1 MGKADPTK
9 ARILVVDDEPANV
22 RLLERMLAEAGYR
35 QVKSTTDS
43 RQVLALYSEF
53 QPDLILLDLM
63 MPHLDGI
70 AVIQQLQIPEDV
82 FLPVLVLTADATSE
96 ARKRALEAGAKD
108 FLTKP
113 FDRLEVLL
121 RIKNLLDTRSLYLDL
136 DRHNRSLE
144 QVIAERTQRLVQSE
158 KVATMGSLLAGV
170 AHELNNPLAIV
181 MGQAHLLRNGA
192 REPALI
198 QRAEKILAGAD
209 RCARIVRNF
218 LALAR
223 QRPPER
229 KEVWLNLI
237 VQEAVELLGYDLRTS
252 NVEVVLN
259 LADGVPVVWADGHQI
274 HQVVVNLVVN
284 AIQAMR
290 PVETQRRLAITPR
303 VEGEP
308 ARVSIE
314 VTDSGP
320 GIPAEVQA
328 RIFEPFFTTKPQG
341 EGTGL
346 GLSLCRR
353 TLEEHGGTITVQS
366 EVGRGATFRIELPVV
381 ARPAPTVEEAAP
393 ESLPPVAGKAI
404 LIVDDEVD
412 LAATLAEALQ
422 DDGYQVGVADNGA
435 SALEM
440 LDRRAYDMILS
451 DTKMP
456 KLDGEHFYAE
466 IERRFPRLRR
476 RIIFV
481 TGDILSREKRAFL
494 ERTGAPHLLKPFD
507 LREVRQVVHRMLA
520 DAGADPRPESAP
532 GLR

>member
-1 MGKADPTK
+1 MGKADPAQ

-22 RLLERMLAEAGYR
+22 RLLERMLTDAGYR
-35 QVKSTTDS
+35 QVRSTTDS
-43 RQVLALYSEF
+43 RQVLALYGEF

-70 AVIQQLQIPEDV
+70 GVIRELRIPEDV
-82 FLPVLVLTADATSE
+82 FLPILVLTADATSE
-96 ARKRALEAGAKD
+96 AKKRVLEAGAKD

-121 RIKNLLDTRSLYLDL
+121 RIKNLLDTRNLYLDL
-136 DRHNRSLE
+136 ERHNRSLE

-181 MGQAHLLRNGA
+181 MGQAHLLRGGA
-192 REPALI
+192 KDAALI
-198 QRAEKILAGAD
+198 QRADKILAGAD

-229 KEVWLNLI
+229 SEMHLDLI
-237 VQEAVELLGYDLRTS
+237 VQEAIELLGYDLRTS
-252 NVEVVLN
+252 NVEVVLD
-259 LADGVPVVWADGHQI
+259 LADELPVVWADAHQL
-274 HQVVVNLVVN
+274 HQVVVNLVAN
-284 AIQAMR
+284 AVQAMR
-290 PVETQRRLAITPR
+290 PMDAGRRLVITTR
-303 VEGEP
+303 SEREP
-308 ARVSIE
+308 ARISLAVA
-314 VTDSGP
+314 DSGP
-320 GIPAEVQA
+320 GIPAEIQT
-328 RIFEPFFTTKPQG
+328 RIFEPFFTTKPPG

-353 TLEEHGGTITVQS
+353 MLEEHGGVITVES
-366 EVGRGATFRIELPVV
+366 EVGQGATFRLELPVV
-381 ARPAPTVEEAAP
+381 SRPASARKAP
-393 ESLPPVAGKAI
+393 EVESLPPIAGKAI
-404 LIVDDEVD
+404 LVVDDEVD

-422 DDGYQVGVADNGA
+422 EDGHQVEVAAHGA
-435 SALEM
+435 MALEM
-440 LDRRAYDMILS
+440 LERRAYDLILS

-456 KLDGEHFYAE
+456 VLDGERFFAE
-466 IERRFPRLRR
+466 VERRFPGLRR

-481 TGDILSREKRAFL
+481 TGDILSREKREFL

-507 LREVRQVVHRMLA
+507 LREVRQTVHRMLL
-520 DAGADPRPESAP
+520 DAGDTPRPESSP

>member
-1 MGKADPTK
+1 MGKTDPVQ

-22 RLLERMLAEAGYR
+22 RLLERMLAEGGYR

-43 RQVLALYSEF
+43 RQVLGLYAEF

-70 AVIQQLQIPEDV
+70 AVIQQLHVPEDV
-82 FLPVLVLTADATSE
+82 FLPILVLTADATSE
-96 ARKRALEAGAKD
+96 AKKRALEAGAKD

-113 FDRLEVLL
+113 FDRLEVML
-121 RIKNLLDTRSLYLDL
+121 RIRNLLDTRSLYLDL
-136 DRHNRSLE
+136 ERHNRSLE
-144 QVIAERTQRLVQSE
+144 QVIAERTQRLIQSE

-181 MGQAHLLRNGA
+181 MGQAHLLRGGA

-229 KEVWLNLI
+229 SQMYLNLI
-237 VQEAVELLGYDLRTS
+237 VQETTELLGYDLRTS
-252 NVEVVLN
+252 NVEVVLD
-259 LADGVPVVWADGHQI
+259 LGDDVPATWADGHQI
-274 HQVVVNLVVN
+274 QQVVVNLVAN

-290 PVETQRRLAITPR
+290 PIETERRLAITTR
-303 VEGEP
+303 LERGP
-308 ARVSIE
+308 ARISLE
-314 VTDSGP
+314 VADSGP
-320 GIPAEVQA
+320 GIPPEVQT

-353 TLEEHGGTITVQS
+353 TLEEHDGTITVQS
-366 EVGRGATFRIELPVV
+366 EVGRGATFRLELPVV
-381 ARPAPTVEEAAP
+381 ARPAPTSEAATP
-393 ESLPPVAGKAI
+393 ELLRPVAGKAI

-422 DDGYQVGVADNGA
+422 DDGYQVAVADNGA
-435 SALEM
+435 AALEM
-440 LDRRAYDMILS
+440 LGRRPYDMVLS

-466 IERRFPRLRR
+466 IERRFPALRR

-481 TGDILSREKRAFL
+481 TGDILSREKREFL
-494 ERTGAPHLLKPFD
+494 QRTGAPYLLRRAERRRRRAVSRFW
-507 LREVRQVVHRMLA
+507 
-520 DAGADPRPESAP
+520 SSTTTSSF
-532 GLR
+532 

>member
-1 MGKADPTK
+1 MGKTDPSQ

-43 RQVLALYSEF
+43 RQVPALYGEL

-63 MPHLDGI
+63 MPHLDGV
-70 AVIQQLQIPEDV
+70 AVIRQLGIPDDV
-82 FLPVLVLTADATSE
+82 FLPVLVLTADATAE
-96 ARKRALEAGAKD
+96 AKKRALEAGAKD

-121 RIKNLLDTRSLYLDL
+121 RIRNLLDTRALYLDL
-136 DRHNRSLE
+136 ERHNRSLE
-144 QVIAERTQRLVQSE
+144 QVIAERTQRLIQSE

-181 MGQAHLLRNGA
+181 MGQAHLLRGGA

-198 QRAEKILAGAD
+198 QRAEKILAGAE
-209 RCARIVRNF
+209 RCARIVKNF

-229 KEVWLNLI
+229 SEIRINLI
-237 VQEAVELLGYDLRTS
+237 VQETTELLGYDLRTS
-252 NVEVVLN
+252 NVEVVLA
-259 LADGVPVVWADGHQI
+259 LGDDVPPTWADGHQI
-274 HQVVVNLVVN
+274 QQVVVNLVGN

-290 PVETQRRLAITPR
+290 PLDTPRQIAITSR
-303 VEGEP
+303 LLREP
-308 ARVSIE
+308 ARISLEIA
-314 VTDSGP
+314 DSGP
-320 GIPAEVQA
+320 GIPAAVQE

-366 EVGRGATFRIELPVV
+366 EVGHGATFRLELPVV
-381 ARPAPTVEEAAP
+381 GRPAQTSEAPGARAL
-393 ESLPPVAGKAI
+393 SPVAGKAI
-404 LIVDDEVD
+404 LVVDDEVD

-422 DDGYQVGVADNGA
+422 GDGYQVGVADNGA
-435 SALEM
+435 TALEM
-440 LDRRAYDMILS
+440 LGRRPYDMILS

-456 KLDGEHFYAE
+456 KVDGEHFYAE
-466 IERRFPRLRR
+466 VERRFPRLRR
-476 RIIFV
+476 RIVFV
-481 TGDILSREKRAFL
+481 TGDILSREKREFL
-494 ERTGAPHLLKPFD
+494 ERTGAPYLTKPFD
-507 LREVRQVVHRMLA
+507 LREVRQLVHRMLA
-520 DAGADPRPESAP
+520 EAGGASDHR
-532 GLR
+532 